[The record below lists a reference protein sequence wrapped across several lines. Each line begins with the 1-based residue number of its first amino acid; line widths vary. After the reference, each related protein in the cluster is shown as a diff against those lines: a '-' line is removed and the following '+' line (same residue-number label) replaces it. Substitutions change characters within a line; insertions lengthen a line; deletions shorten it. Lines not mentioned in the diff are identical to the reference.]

1 MTQVYIISLKESQRR
16 LDTEKLVLESN
27 EKFKGRCVFQIFDAI
42 SPKHED
48 FEKFVQELY
57 DAQNMLKSDWFHSDY
72 CYQELL
78 PQEFGCY
85 LSHYFL
91 WKECV
96 KSNQP
101 VVILEDDVTLESN
114 FMQALEDCLKS
125 PFDFVRLYGHYWGGH
140 KTNLHALPI
149 YTEAEVP
156 MEKTPI
162 ENHEVTPPPNPA
174 QDAQQDFIIETQQDP
189 KELSEPCKIAPQKIS
204 FNPVVFKKIKRKLN
218 RFLGNIL
225 ARTEVYKNVVV
236 KYDELTGKYDDLNKK
251 YDELNKNIAEK
262 YDELTGKYDDLN
274 KKYDELNKNIA
285 EKYDELTGKYDDL
298 NKKYDELNKNIAEK
312 YDELTKK
319 YEALLAKE
327 TNIKETFWE
336 SRADNEKEAFFLEH
350 FYLTSVYV
358 ASTAGYYLTPKG
370 AKTFIEATDRFKIIE
385 PVDMFMDNSAYH
397 DVANFTYLPCPVS
410 LNKHAFN
417 STIQN
422 AKKPDI
428 SLKPPRK
435 SYFDNLFYHKFN
447 AQKCLKAFHKYSK
460 QYAPLKTPK
469 EV

>member
-1 MTQVYIISLKESQRR
+1 MICVYIISLKESQRR
-16 LDTEKLVLESN
+16 LDTEKLVSESN

-57 DAQNMLKSDWFHSDY
+57 DAPSLLQSDWYHSDISDGLTLP
-72 CYQELL
+72 EL
-78 PQEFGCY
+78 GCY

-96 KSNQP
+96 KTNQS
-101 VVILEDDVTLESN
+101 VVILEDDVALESN

-140 KTNLHALPI
+140 KTNLYSLPI
-149 YTEAEVP
+149 YTETEEAEASI
-156 MEKTPI
+156 EKTPI
-162 ENHEVTPPPNPA
+162 ENHEVTPPPPNPT
-174 QDAQQDFIIETQQDP
+174 QDAQQDSIIETQQDP
-189 KELSEPCKIAPQKIS
+189 KGLSEPCKIVPQKIS
-204 FNPVVFKKIKRKLN
+204 FNPVVFRKIKRKLN
-218 RFLGNIL
+218 HFIGSIL
-225 ARTEVYKNVVV
+225 ARTEVYKKLTG
-236 KYDELTGKYDDLNKK
+236 KYDELTDD
-251 YDELNKNIAEK
+251 LNKNIAEK
-262 YDELTGKYDDLN
+262 YDDLTTKYDDL
-274 KKYDELNKNIA
+274 
-285 EKYDELTGKYDDL
+285 TTKYDDL
-298 NKKYDELNKNIAEK
+298 
-312 YDELTKK
+312 TTK
-319 YEALLAKE
+319 YESLLAKE
-327 TNIKETFWE
+327 VNIKETFWE
-336 SRADNEKEAFFLEH
+336 SRADNEKEALFLEH

-358 ASTAGYYLTPKG
+358 ATTAGYYLTPKG
-370 AKTFIEATDRFKIIE
+370 AKTFIEATERFKIIE
-385 PVDMFMDNSAYH
+385 PVDMFINNPTYH

-428 SLKPPRK
+428 SLKPPKK

-447 AQKCLKAFHKYSK
+447 ARKCLKAFNKYSK

>member
-1 MTQVYIISLKESQRR
+1 MIGVYIISLKESQRR
-16 LDTEKLVLESN
+16 LDTEKLVSESN

-48 FEKFVQELY
+48 FEKFIQELY
-57 DAQNMLKSDWFHSDY
+57 DSSSLLKSDWFHSDY

-85 LSHYFL
+85 LSHYLL

-96 KSNQP
+96 KLNQP
-101 VVILEDDVTLESN
+101 VVILEDDVALESN

-125 PFDFVRLYGHYWGGH
+125 PFDFVKLFGWYWNFH
-140 KTNLHALPI
+140 KTNLRTLPLERDAVESVGETPIEDHAK
-149 YTEAEVP
+149 TKEAE
-156 MEKTPI
+156 TPI
-162 ENHEVTPPPNPA
+162 ENYEVTPPNST
-174 QDAQQDFIIETQQDP
+174 QDAQQDCIIETQQDP
-189 KELSEPCKIAPQKIS
+189 KELSEPCKIAPQKTS
-204 FNPVVFKKIKRKLN
+204 FNPVVFRKIKRKLN
-218 RFLGNIL
+218 RFIGNIL
-225 ARTEVYKNVVV
+225 ARTEVYKKLVA
-236 KYDELTGKYDDLNKK
+236 KYDDLTKK
-251 YDELNKNIAEK
+251 YDDFTDDLNKNIAEK
-262 YDELTGKYDDLN
+262 YDELT
-274 KKYDELNKNIA
+274 
-285 EKYDELTGKYDDL
+285 EKYES
-298 NKKYDELNKNIAEK
+298 
-312 YDELTKK
+312 
-319 YEALLAKE
+319 LLAKE

-336 SRADNEKEAFFLEH
+336 RRADSEKEALFLEH

-370 AKTFIEATDRFKIIE
+370 AKTFIEATECFKIIE
-385 PVDMFMDNSAYH
+385 PVDMFINNPTYH
-397 DVANFTYLPCPVS
+397 DVANFTYLPCPIS

-428 SLKPPRK
+428 SLKPPKK

>member
-16 LDTEKLVLESN
+16 LDTEKLILESN

-42 SPKHED
+42 SPKHQD

-57 DAQNMLKSDWFHSDY
+57 DSSSLLKSDWFHSDY

-85 LSHYFL
+85 LSHYLL

-96 KSNQP
+96 KLNQP
-101 VVILEDDVTLESN
+101 VVILEDDATLESN

-140 KTNLHALPI
+140 KTNLRALPI
-149 YTEAEVP
+149 YTEAEEAEAFVG
-156 MEKTPI
+156 ETPI
-162 ENHEVTPPPNPA
+162 ENHEVTPPPPNPT
-174 QDAQQDFIIETQQDP
+174 QDAQQDFIMETQQDF
-189 KELSEPCKIAPQKIS
+189 KGLSEPCKIAPQKTS
-204 FNPVVFKKIKRKLN
+204 FNPVVFRKIKRKLN
-218 RFLGNIL
+218 RFIGNIL
-225 ARTEVYKNVVV
+225 ARTEVYKNLVSKYDNLTGKYDDLTKKYDELTGKYDELTG
-236 KYDELTGKYDDLNKK
+236 KYDELTGKYDDL
-251 YDELNKNIAEK
+251 
-262 YDELTGKYDDLN
+262 
-274 KKYDELNKNIA
+274 
-285 EKYDELTGKYDDL
+285 
-298 NKKYDELNKNIAEK
+298 
-312 YDELTKK
+312 TKK
-319 YEALLAKE
+319 YESLLAKE

-336 SRADNEKEAFFLEH
+336 RRADSEKEAFFLEH

-358 ASTAGYYLTPKG
+358 ASTAGYYITPKG
-370 AKTFIEATDRFKIIE
+370 AKTFIEATERFKIIE
-385 PVDMFMDNSAYH
+385 PVDMFMNNPTYH
-397 DVANFTYLPCPVS
+397 DMANFTYLPCPVS

-447 AQKCLKAFHKYSK
+447 ARKCLKAFHKYSK

>member
-48 FEKFVQELY
+48 FEKFIQELY
-57 DAQNMLKSDWFHSDY
+57 DSSSLLKSDWFHSDY

-85 LSHYFL
+85 LSHYFC

-96 KSNQP
+96 KTNQP
-101 VVILEDDVTLESN
+101 IVILEDDVALESN

-140 KTNLHALPI
+140 KTNLYSLPI
-149 YTEAEVP
+149 YTEAEEAEAS

-162 ENHEVTPPPNPA
+162 ENHEVTPPPPNPA
-174 QDAQQDFIIETQQDP
+174 QDTQQDCIIETQQDP
-189 KELSEPCKIAPQKIS
+189 KELSEPCKIAPQKTS
-204 FNPVVFKKIKRKLN
+204 FNQVVFKKIKRKLN
-218 RFLGNIL
+218 RFIGSIL
-225 ARTEVYKNVVV
+225 ARTEVYKNLVSKYDDLTT
-236 KYDELTGKYDDLNKK
+236 KYDELTT
-251 YDELNKNIAEK
+251 K
-262 YDELTGKYDDLN
+262 YDELTT
-274 KKYDELNKNIA
+274 
-285 EKYDELTGKYDDL
+285 KYDELTTKYDD
-298 NKKYDELNKNIAEK
+298 LNKNIAEK

-319 YEALLAKE
+319 YESLLAKE
-327 TNIKETFWE
+327 ANIKETFWE
-336 SRADNEKEAFFLEH
+336 RRADSEKEAFFLEH

-358 ASTAGYYLTPKG
+358 ATTAGYYLTPKG
-370 AKTFIEATDRFKIIE
+370 AKTFIEATERFKIIE
-385 PVDMFMDNSAYH
+385 PVDMFMNNPTYH
-397 DVANFTYLPCPVS
+397 DVANLTYLPCPIS

-447 AQKCLKAFHKYSK
+447 ARKCLKAFHKYSK

>member
-57 DAQNMLKSDWFHSDY
+57 DSSSLLKSDWFHSDY

-85 LSHYFL
+85 LSHYLL

-96 KSNQP
+96 KTNQP

-114 FMQALEDCLKS
+114 FMQALEDCLKN

-140 KTNLHALPI
+140 KTNLCTLPI
-149 YTEAEVP
+149 YTEAEEAEASI
-156 MEKTPI
+156 EKTPI

-174 QDAQQDFIIETQQDP
+174 QDTQQDSIIETQQ
-189 KELSEPCKIAPQKIS
+189 ELSESCKIAPQKIS
-204 FNPVVFKKIKRKLN
+204 FNPVVFRKIKRKLN
-218 RFLGNIL
+218 RFIGSIL
-225 ARTEVYKNVVV
+225 ARTEMYKNLVS
-236 KYDELTGKYDDLNKK
+236 KYDDLTKK
-251 YDELNKNIAEK
+251 YDDLTKKYDDLNKNIAEK
-262 YDELTGKYDDLN
+262 YDD
-274 KKYDELNKNIA
+274 
-285 EKYDELTGKYDDL
+285 
-298 NKKYDELNKNIAEK
+298 
-312 YDELTKK
+312 LTKK

-336 SRADNEKEAFFLEH
+336 SRADNEKEVLFLEH

-358 ASTAGYYLTPKG
+358 ATTAGYYLTPKG
-370 AKTFIEATDRFKIIE
+370 AKTFIEATERFKIIE
-385 PVDMFMDNSAYH
+385 PVDMFMNNPTYH

-410 LNKHAFN
+410 LSKHAFN
-417 STIQN
+417 STIQGV
-422 AKKPDI
+422 KKPDI

-447 AQKCLKAFHKYSK
+447 AQKCLKAFHKYSRR
-460 QYAPLKTPK
+460 YAPLKTPK

>member
-27 EKFKGRCVFQIFDAI
+27 EKFKGRCVFQIFDAT

-48 FEKFVQELY
+48 FEKFIQELY
-57 DAQNMLKSDWFHSDY
+57 DSSSLLKSDWFHSDY

-85 LSHYFL
+85 LSHYLL

-96 KSNQP
+96 KLNQP

-140 KTNLHALPI
+140 KTNLCTLPI
-149 YTEAEVP
+149 YTENEETDYTEAEVP
-156 MEKTPI
+156 ETPI
-162 ENHEVTPPPNPA
+162 ENYEVTPHNPA
-174 QDAQQDFIIETQQDP
+174 RDTQQDFIIETQQDP

-204 FNPVVFKKIKRKLN
+204 FNQVVFKKIKRKLN
-218 RFLGNIL
+218 RFIGSIL
-225 ARTEVYKNVVV
+225 ARTEVYKKLTG
-236 KYDELTGKYDDLNKK
+236 KYDELTGKYD
-251 YDELNKNIAEK
+251 ELTGK
-262 YDELTGKYDDLN
+262 YDELTGKYD
-274 KKYDELNKNIA
+274 
-285 EKYDELTGKYDDL
+285 ELTGKY
-298 NKKYDELNKNIAEK
+298 ES
-312 YDELTKK
+312 
-319 YEALLAKE
+319 LLAKE
-327 TNIKETFWE
+327 ANIKETFWE
-336 SRADNEKEAFFLEH
+336 RRADSEKEAFFLEH

-358 ASTAGYYLTPKG
+358 ASTAGYYITPNG
-370 AKTFIEATDRFKIIE
+370 AKTFIEATERFKIIE
-385 PVDMFMDNSAYH
+385 PVDMFINNPTYH
-397 DVANFTYLPCPVS
+397 DVANLTYLPCPIS

-428 SLKPPRK
+428 SLKPPKK
-435 SYFDNLFYHKFN
+435 SYYDNLFYHKFN
-447 AQKCLKAFHKYSK
+447 ARKCLKAFHKYSK

>member
-42 SPKHED
+42 SPKHQD
-48 FEKFVQELY
+48 FEKLLQELY
-57 DAQNMLKSDWFHSDY
+57 DSSSLLKSDWFHSDW
-72 CYQELL
+72 CCGELL

-96 KSNQP
+96 KLDQP
-101 VVILEDDVTLESN
+101 IVILEDDVALESN

-140 KTNLHALPI
+140 KTNLCALPI
-149 YTEAEVP
+149 YTEAE
-156 MEKTPI
+156 EAEASIEETPI
-162 ENHEVTPPPNPA
+162 ENHEVTPPPPNPA
-174 QDAQQDFIIETQQDP
+174 QDAQQDSIIETQQNP
-189 KELSEPCKIAPQKIS
+189 KELSESCKIAPQKIS
-204 FNPVVFKKIKRKLN
+204 FNPVVFRKIKRKLN
-218 RFLGNIL
+218 RFIGSIL
-225 ARTEVYKNVVV
+225 ARTEVYKKLTG
-236 KYDELTGKYDDLNKK
+236 KYDELTGKYDELTGKYDELTGK

-262 YDELTGKYDDLN
+262 YDELMGKY
-274 KKYDELNKNIA
+274 ES
-285 EKYDELTGKYDDL
+285 
-298 NKKYDELNKNIAEK
+298 
-312 YDELTKK
+312 
-319 YEALLAKE
+319 LLAKE
-327 TNIKETFWE
+327 VNIKETFWE
-336 SRADNEKEAFFLEH
+336 SRADSEKEALFLEH

-358 ASTAGYYLTPKG
+358 ATTAGYYLTPKG
-370 AKTFIEATDRFKIIE
+370 AKTFIEATERFKIIE
-385 PVDMFMDNSAYH
+385 PVDMFMNNPTYH
-397 DVANFTYLPCPVS
+397 DVANLTYLPCPVS

-422 AKKPDI
+422 VKKPDI

-447 AQKCLKAFHKYSK
+447 ARKCLKAFHKYSK

>member
-48 FEKFVQELY
+48 FEKLVQELY
-57 DAQNMLKSDWFHSDY
+57 DSSSLLKSDWFHSDY

-96 KSNQP
+96 KLNQP
-101 VVILEDDVTLESN
+101 IVILEDDVALEPN

-140 KTNLHALPI
+140 RTNLRILPI
-149 YTEAEVP
+149 YTEAEAFVG
-156 MEKTPI
+156 ETPI
-162 ENHEVTPPPNPA
+162 EDHELPPPPHNPT
-174 QDAQQDFIIETQQDP
+174 QDTQQDFIMETQQDP
-189 KELSEPCKIAPQKIS
+189 KELSESCKIAPQKTS

-225 ARTEVYKNVVV
+225 ARTEVYKKLVS
-236 KYDELTGKYDDLNKK
+236 KYDDL
-251 YDELNKNIAEK
+251 
-262 YDELTGKYDDLN
+262 TTKYDDL
-274 KKYDELNKNIA
+274 
-285 EKYDELTGKYDDL
+285 TTKYDDL
-298 NKKYDELNKNIAEK
+298 TTKYDDLTTK
-312 YDELTKK
+312 YDDLTTKYDDLTTK
-319 YEALLAKE
+319 YESLLAKE
-327 TNIKETFWE
+327 ANIKETFWE
-336 SRADNEKEAFFLEH
+336 RRADSEKEALFLEH

-358 ASTAGYYLTPKG
+358 ATTAGYYLTPKG
-370 AKTFIEATDRFKIIE
+370 AKTFIEATERFKIIE
-385 PVDMFMDNSAYH
+385 PVDMFINNPTYH
-397 DVANFTYLPCPVS
+397 NVANFTYLPCPIS

-428 SLKPPRK
+428 SLKPPKK
-435 SYFDNLFYHKFN
+435 SYYDNLFYHKFN
-447 AQKCLKAFHKYSK
+447 ARKCLKAFHKYSK

>member
-1 MTQVYIISLKESQRR
+1 MIQVYIISLKESQRR

-27 EKFKGRCVFQIFDAI
+27 EKFKGCCVFQIFDAI

-57 DAQNMLKSDWFHSDY
+57 DAQSMLKSDWFHSDY

-85 LSHYFL
+85 LSHYLL

-96 KSNQP
+96 KTDQP
-101 VVILEDDVTLESN
+101 VVILEDDVVLEPN

-140 KTNLHALPI
+140 KTNLRALPI
-149 YTEAEVP
+149 YTEIEEAEA
-156 MEKTPI
+156 PI
-162 ENHEVTPPPNPA
+162 ESHEVTPPPPNST
-174 QDAQQDFIIETQQDP
+174 QDTQQDFINETQQNP
-189 KELSEPCKIAPQKIS
+189 KEPSNPCKIAPQKIS
-204 FNPVVFKKIKRKLN
+204 FNQVVFKKIKRKLN
-218 RFLGNIL
+218 HFIGNIL
-225 ARTEVYKNVVV
+225 ARTEVYKKLVA
-236 KYDELTGKYDDLNKK
+236 KYDELTGKYD
-251 YDELNKNIAEK
+251 ELTGK
-262 YDELTGKYDDLN
+262 YDELTGKYD
-274 KKYDELNKNIA
+274 ELTG
-285 EKYDELTGKYDDL
+285 KYDELTGKYD
-298 NKKYDELNKNIAEK
+298 ELTGK
-312 YDELTKK
+312 YDELTGK
-319 YEALLAKE
+319 YESLLAKE
-327 TNIKETFWE
+327 ANIKETFWE
-336 SRADNEKEAFFLEH
+336 RRADSEKEAFFLEH

-358 ASTAGYYLTPKG
+358 STTAGYYITPKG
-370 AKTFIEATDRFKIIE
+370 AEIFIEATERFKIIE
-385 PVDMFMDNSAYH
+385 PVDMFINNPTYH
-397 DVANFTYLPCPVS
+397 DIANFTYVPCPVS

-428 SLKPPRK
+428 SLKPPKK
-435 SYFDNLFYHKFN
+435 SYFDNLFYHQLN
-447 AQKCLKAFHKYSK
+447 TRKCLRAFHKYSK

>member
-1 MTQVYIISLKESQRR
+1 MIGVYIISLKESQRR

-57 DAQNMLKSDWFHSDY
+57 DSSSMLKSDWFHSDY

-85 LSHYFL
+85 LSHYLL

-96 KSNQP
+96 KTNQP
-101 VVILEDDVTLESN
+101 VVILEDDVALEPN

-140 KTNLHALPI
+140 KTNLCALPI
-149 YTEAEVP
+149 YTENENEEVEAPMENHAETEASI
-156 MEKTPI
+156 EKTPT
-162 ENHEVTPPPNPA
+162 ENHEVTPPPPNPA

-189 KELSEPCKIAPQKIS
+189 KELSEPCKITPQKIS
-204 FNPVVFKKIKRKLN
+204 FNPVIFRKIKRKLN
-218 RFLGNIL
+218 HFIGNIL
-225 ARTEVYKNVVV
+225 ARTEVYKNVV
-236 KYDELTGKYDDLNKK
+236 
-251 YDELNKNIAEK
+251 A
-262 YDELTGKYDDLN
+262 
-274 KKYDELNKNIA
+274 
-285 EKYDELTGKYDDL
+285 
-298 NKKYDELNKNIAEK
+298 K

-319 YEALLAKE
+319 YDELTKKYDELTKKYDELTKKYDELTTKYESLLAKE
-327 TNIKETFWE
+327 VNIKETFWE
-336 SRADNEKEAFFLEH
+336 SRADSEKEALFLEH

-358 ASTAGYYLTPKG
+358 ATTAGYYLTPKG
-370 AKTFIEATDRFKIIE
+370 AKTFIDATERFKIIE
-385 PVDMFMDNSAYH
+385 PVDMFMNNPTYH
-397 DVANFTYLPCPVS
+397 DIANFTYLPCPVS

-435 SYFDNLFYHKFN
+435 SYYDNLFYHKFN
-447 AQKCLKAFHKYSK
+447 AQKCLKAFNRYSK

-469 EV
+469 ES

>member
-1 MTQVYIISLKESQRR
+1 MTQVYIISLKGSQRR

-57 DAQNMLKSDWFHSDY
+57 DSSSLLKSDWFHSDY

-96 KSNQP
+96 KTNQP
-101 VVILEDDVTLESN
+101 VVILEDDVTLESH

-140 KTNLHALPI
+140 KTNLHSLPI
-149 YTEAEVP
+149 YTETEEAEASI
-156 MEKTPI
+156 EKTPI
-162 ENHEVTPPPNPA
+162 ENHEVTPPPPNPT
-174 QDAQQDFIIETQQDP
+174 QDMQQDSIIETQQDP
-189 KELSEPCKIAPQKIS
+189 KELSEPCKIVPQKIS
-204 FNPVVFKKIKRKLN
+204 FNQVVFKKIKRKLN
-218 RFLGNIL
+218 HFIGSIL
-225 ARTEVYKNVVV
+225 ARTEVYKKLTG
-236 KYDELTGKYDDLNKK
+236 KYDELTKK
-251 YDELNKNIAEK
+251 YDELTKKYDDLNKNIAEK
-262 YDELTGKYDDLN
+262 YDD
-274 KKYDELNKNIA
+274 LNKNIA
-285 EKYDELTGKYDDL
+285 EKYDDLT
-298 NKKYDELNKNIAEK
+298 
-312 YDELTKK
+312 TK
-319 YEALLAKE
+319 YESLLAKE
-327 TNIKETFWE
+327 VNIKETFWE
-336 SRADNEKEAFFLEH
+336 SRADSEKEALFLEH

-358 ASTAGYYLTPKG
+358 ATTAGYYLTPKG
-370 AKTFIEATDRFKIIE
+370 AKTFIEATERFKIIE
-385 PVDMFMDNSAYH
+385 PVDMFMNNPTYH

-447 AQKCLKAFHKYSK
+447 ARKCLKAFHKYSK